1 MPGSRLGWEV
11 ATQRCGGADRGCA
24 PLCRCRGE
32 RAPRRWLACSYP
44 MPCRRGVH
52 AGWSWTCRLA
62 TAWMCA
68 SLQPPL
74 WRPEGAGLC
83 VCQPWS
89 WFAACRPALW
99 SFQRFEWF
107 GIPSWFAAS
116 AGRSAHRCAKPVYAQ
131 SEMPTARVPWNL
143 LGELRRSTII
153 DRSHLAGIMGGNF
166 AGVVWLPKTTRV
178 PPAPAAELLRPLE
191 QYEAVLGGSW

>member
-1 MPGSRLGWEV
+1 M
-11 ATQRCGGADRGCA
+11 
-24 PLCRCRGE
+24 
-32 RAPRRWLACSYP
+32 
-44 MPCRRGVH
+44 
-52 AGWSWTCRLA
+52 
-62 TAWMCA
+62 
-68 SLQPPL
+68 
-74 WRPEGAGLC
+74 
-83 VCQPWS
+83 
-89 WFAACRPALW
+89 
-99 SFQRFEWF
+99 
-107 GIPSWFAAS
+107 
-116 AGRSAHRCAKPVYAQ
+116 YAQ